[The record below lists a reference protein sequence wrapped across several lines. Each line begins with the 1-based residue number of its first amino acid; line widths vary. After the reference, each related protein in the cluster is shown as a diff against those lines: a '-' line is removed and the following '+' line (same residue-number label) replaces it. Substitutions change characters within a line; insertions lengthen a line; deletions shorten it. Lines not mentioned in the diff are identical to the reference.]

1 MKTNTSLSF
10 VRFNGAKTMIARE
23 MSAAELALFERGEEL
38 GYAAVEID
46 VAWRDALRACKLP
59 SDRKVLRAGFV
70 SAFMAAARATLKAA
84 NNKFDYMA
92 RQYAPA
98 STSRKAKATAETRG
112 RKAKA
117 EAVVSKLSEKDVAS
131 RLTAALAY
139 IAKAQQ
145 DHAGDGEMLET
156 LGELAAILGGK
167 TK

>member
-1 MKTNTSLSF
+1 MSNTNLSF
-10 VRFNGAKTMIARE
+10 VRFNGAKTMIARA
-23 MSAAELALFERGEEL
+23 MSDAESALFETGEEL
-38 GYAAVEID
+38 GYATVESEIS
-46 VAWRDALRACKLP
+46 WRDALRACKAP

-117 EAVVSKLSEKDVAS
+117 EAVVSKLSEKDVGA
-131 RLTAALAY
+131 RLVAALAY
-139 IAKAQQ
+139 IAKAQEN
-145 DHAGDGEMLET
+145 HAGDGEMLET